1 MKVAWTRRATRHLR
15 AAYDY
20 WSRERSPEAADAML
34 DRIFASVELLMGN
47 PELGRPGRIAGTREL
62 VLAPMPFVLAYRIR
76 RSKIEVLALLH
87 GSRKWPGRF

>member
-1 MKVAWTRRATRHLR
+1 MKIAWTRRATRHLR

-20 WSRERSPEAADAML
+20 WGRERSREAADAML
-34 DRIFASVELLMGN
+34 ERIFAQVELLVGN
-47 PELGRPGRIAGTREL
+47 PELGRSGRITGTREL

-76 RSKIEVLALLH
+76 RNKIEVLAILH